1 MAIVASRC
9 AILTLGMAQQLSLCV
24 LLHSLKGVSSHGSM
38 IMPPTRNSVDAEL
51 PQWSGGK
58 FPPTGWIEPYNCM
71 CTNGTSECDAG
82 QNCFWFSQGCSIGCK
97 ACTGNGI
104 RYPNFD
110 QCPEERTAKPTLLK
124 KYWTA
129 NHNAEE
135 GSVADIYKYN
145 PWRAPGTAP
154 VFDACGMAGG
164 NTVEVFNAGAY
175 RQTKFAKQGDLG
187 SMVLRPRPSGTVWR
201 KGSLAKTRWQQ
212 TAGHGGGYQF
222 RLCPAKEALTEE
234 CFQKMP
240 LDFGS
245 ETHMIRFA
253 DSAKDFEIKAT
264 IVKEGGGIGWM
275 RYPVP
280 ELTDVNCDYN
290 VTKEN
295 ASAHC
300 DFHCPGCGAPT
311 YSADA
316 ACPTVCSKHFPG
328 TPSYAGADPKIFP
341 WPVPGHDMHDF
352 AIEDTLKVPSD
363 IPAGDYVLGWRW
375 DCEMTSQ
382 VWSNCADITIVDAD
396 GDIIV

>member
-1 MAIVASRC
+1 MMLLDLARAV
-9 AILTLGMAQQLSLCV
+9 LLQCV
-24 LLHSLKGVSSHGSM
+24 LQADAHGSM
-38 IMPPTRNSVDAEL
+38 IMPPTRNSIDAEL
-51 PQWSGGK
+51 PEWSHGK
-58 FPPTGWIEPYNCM
+58 FPGTGSIEPYSCM
-71 CTNGTSECDAG
+71 CTNGTSECNAG

-129 NHNAEE
+129 NHQAEQ

-164 NTVEVFNAGAY
+164 NWVEVFNAGAY
-175 RQTKFAKQGDLG
+175 NTTKFAKQGDLG
-187 SMVLRPRPSGTVWR
+187 SKVLKPRPSGTVWK

-222 RLCPAKEALTEE
+222 RLCPAQAPLTEE

-240 LDFGS
+240 LEFGS
-245 ETHMIRFA
+245 DKHFIRFK
-253 DSAKDFEIKAT
+253 DPSKDFEIDAT
-264 IVKEGGGIGWM
+264 VVKEGGGLGWM

-280 ELTDVNCDYN
+280 EPTDLNCDYN
-290 VTKEN
+290 VTKVN

-300 DFHCPGCGAPT
+300 PWKCPGCGAPT
-311 YSADA
+311 YAADA
-316 ACPTVCSKHFPG
+316 ACPTVCSEQFPG
-328 TPSYAGADPKIFP
+328 TPDNAGADPKIFP
-341 WPVPGHDMHDF
+341 WPVPGHGYHDF
-352 AIEDTLKVPSD
+352 AIEDTVKVPSD
-363 IPAGDYVLGWRW
+363 IPAGEYVLGWRW

-382 VWSNCADITIVDAD
+382 VWNQCADITIEESNEVL
-396 GDIIV
+396 I

>member
-1 MAIVASRC
+1 
-9 AILTLGMAQQLSLCV
+9 
-24 LLHSLKGVSSHGSM
+24 M

-234 CFQKMP
+234 CFQRNV
-240 LDFGS
+240 L
-245 ETHMIRFA
+245 RFA
-253 DSAKDFEIKAT
+253 GNASFLQYTDRIPNREGLIKLPRFELPL
-264 IVKEGGGIGWM
+264 VVVSEGTFPPGSQWA
-275 RYPVP
+275 RNPVP
-280 ELTDVNCDYN
+280 SCFYCDQSKCGTRLPNLT
-290 VTKEN
+290 
-295 ASAHC
+295 SR
-300 DFHCPGCGAPT
+300 
-311 YSADA
+311 
-316 ACPTVCSKHFPG
+316 
-328 TPSYAGADPKIFP
+328 
-341 WPVPGHDMHDF
+341 
-352 AIEDTLKVPSD
+352 
-363 IPAGDYVLGWRW
+363 LGSMAR
-375 DCEMTSQ
+375 
-382 VWSNCADITIVDAD
+382 
-396 GDIIV
+396 

>member
-1 MAIVASRC
+1 MTALLPLAVCFVS
-9 AILTLGMAQQLSLCV
+9 LLGADA
-24 LLHSLKGVSSHGSM
+24 HGSM
-38 IMPPTRNSVDAEL
+38 IMPPTRNSIDAEL
-51 PQWSGGK
+51 PPWSHGK
-58 FPPTGWIEPYNCM
+58 FPSTGTIEPYTCM
-71 CTNGTSECDAG
+71 CTNGSSTCNAG
-82 QNCFWFSQGCSIGCK
+82 QSCFWFSQGCSIGCK

-110 QCPEERTAKPTLLK
+110 QCPEERKAQPTLLK

-164 NTVEVFNAGAY
+164 NFVEVFNAGAY
-175 RQTKFAKQGDLG
+175 KTTEFAKQGDLG
-187 SMVLRPRPSGTVWR
+187 SEVLKPRPSGTVWQ
-201 KGSLAKTRWQQ
+201 KGAVAKVRWQQ

-222 RLCPAKEALTEE
+222 RLCPAGEPLTEE

-240 LDFGS
+240 LQFAS
-245 ETHMIRFA
+245 ETHMIRFR
-253 DSAKDFEIKAT
+253 DSSKDFSIGAT
-264 IVKEGGGIGWM
+264 VVKEGGGKGWM

-280 ELTDVNCDYN
+280 ELTDLNCDYN
-290 VTKEN
+290 VTAEN

-300 DFHCPGCGAPT
+300 DFACPGCGPPRYA
-311 YSADA
+311 ADA
-316 ACPTVCSKHFPG
+316 ACPTQCSKHYPG
-328 TPSYAGADPKIFP
+328 TPSNAGADPKVFP

-352 AIEDTLKVPSD
+352 AIEDTLRVPAD
-363 IPAGDYVLGWRW
+363 IPAGEYVLGWRW

-382 VWSNCADITIVDAD
+382 VWSNCADVTVVGAD
-396 GDIIV
+396 RVLV